1 MDEGMSGRRGQL
13 LLIAG
18 LGIAMTLVVL
28 AIVLNTV
35 IFTQN
40 LATREAV
47 DTRSPV
53 EFTNAVDEGIGGAMT
68 VSNFWNASGYATLDD
83 AFRRSVTTW
92 AGNATRFSASKG
104 MATDARLHATT
115 NGTRVVQPA
124 NGTWTSASDSGSWTM
139 ATGIGDT
146 RRFHANVS
154 RTSLATNDGT
164 SLGSS
169 DAFRINVSDGSE
181 TWSLYVYRNASDAN
195 QVDVTAVDPSGTTT
209 TCSDEAAFVE
219 LDVTDATLN
228 GVDCGFA
235 FADGV
240 SSPYTISVEHG
251 TNAGAK
257 YTLVVDRDQSGLLGA
272 LPTNTYHGQATEE
285 SPFTAPAIYSATMNV
300 TVDRADVTYTR
311 NFTITPDSVPGGED
325 YHVAS
330 SASDRELVYVDAGS
344 GTLSS
349 IDKRGAV
356 TTYNAS
362 NPGVIGPKQVDFDGD
377 DRLEIPYVDS
387 SGNLHI
393 IDATDAS
400 PSQSI
405 AAGARQTQ
413 SAIAVGTWNGNTGIY
428 YVNTSDGNTLYRW
441 TPGGGTAQILPTAMN
456 AILSISDFN
465 GDGDTDIV
473 YATTSNELEYYDDA
487 SFVITG
493 VTLASDEGL
502 GAGAVRDFT
511 RAGEHRVPYVNASQY
526 VLLADSSGSTK
537 TLSTGP
543 AVETS
548 VAGFDVTGTEQLET
562 VYVNQSTGVISYVTL
577 DGATGNVTAGGST
590 ITANQ
595 AVGVA

>member
-1 MDEGMSGRRGQL
+1 MSGRRGQL

-47 DTRSPV
+47 DTRSPI
-53 EFTNAVDEGIGGAMT
+53 EFTNAVDEGIGGAMS
-68 VSNFWNASGYATLDD
+68 VSNFWNASGYGALDD
-83 AFRRSVTTW
+83 AFRRSVSTW

-104 MATDARLHATT
+104 MATDARLHETT
-115 NGTRVVQPA
+115 NGTRIVQPA

-139 ATGIGDT
+139 ATSVNDT

-154 RTSLATNDGT
+154 RTALATNDGT
-164 SLGSS
+164 NLGGST
-169 DAFRINVSDGSE
+169 AFRINVTDGTD
-181 TWSLYVYRNASDAN
+181 TWSLYVYRNQSNTN
-195 QVDVTAVDPSGTTT
+195 QVDVTAINATGTAT
-209 TCSDEAAFVE
+209 TCSEDATYVE

-228 GVDCGFA
+228 GTDCGFT

-240 SSPYTISVEHG
+240 GTPYSISVERG
-251 TNAGAK
+251 NNAGAK
-257 YTLVVDRDQSGLLGA
+257 HTLVVDQNQSALLGA
-272 LPTNTYHGQATEE
+272 LPANTYHGQATEE

-311 NFTITPDSVPGGED
+311 NFTITPDAVPGGED
-325 YHVAS
+325 YHIAS
-330 SASDRELVYVDAGS
+330 SASDRELVYVNAS
-344 GTLSS
+344 TGTLSS
-349 IDKRGAV
+349 IDKWGTV
-356 TTYNAS
+356 TTYSAS
-362 NPGVIGPKQVDFDGD
+362 NPKVIGPKQVDFDTD
-377 DRLEIPYVDS
+377 DQLEIPYVDS
-387 SGNLHI
+387 NGDLHI
-393 IDATDAS
+393 IDATDGG

-405 AAGARQTQ
+405 TESANHTQ
-413 SAIAVGTWNGNTGIY
+413 SAIAVGTWNGNTGVFFANATDDAIY
-428 YVNTSDGNTLYRW
+428 YWEPGSGVTS
-441 TPGGGTAQILPTAMN
+441 TPV
-456 AILSISDFN
+456 LSAAGVLAVSDFN

-473 YATTSNELEYYDDA
+473 YTTVSNNELAYYDA
-487 SFVITG
+487 GYVNTG
-493 VTLASDEGL
+493 VFLAADEGL
-502 GAGAVRDFT
+502 GAGAVRDFART
-511 RAGEHRVPYVNASQY
+511 GEHRLPYVNASQH
-526 VLLADSSGSTK
+526 VRLADSSGSTE

-577 DGATGNVTAGGST
+577 EGTTGDVTTGGST

-595 AVGVA
+595 TVGVA